1 VRLFAIYSVFEG
13 EELLE
18 GSIAQ
23 IRPLVDFVFCSV
35 QTVSY
40 SGEVY
45 EGALEKCRELK
56 RCGLVDQVA
65 TYTPQENTRG
75 QLNELR
81 KRFGAI
87 QLGFKAGFTH
97 FIQIDCDEYFVPE
110 QFAAAKE
117 FVASGDADVSIIYSQ
132 MYFKRPDWEL
142 DNIDDA
148 FFPFICAYKPDL
160 ACVGSNFP
168 YKCDPTRTVNA
179 NKISIVP
186 REMLLQHH
194 YSWVRNDIGRKFRN
208 HSCYGTFL
216 STGILE
222 DYNAAQVGSY
232 VRLLKR
238 HIRQGKDRFDIR
250 VPEGSTD

>member
-1 VRLFAIYSVFEG
+1 MKLFAIYSVFEG

-45 EGALEKCRELK
+45 EGALSKCHEL
-56 RCGLVDQVA
+56 RRRGLVDQVA
-65 TYTPQENTRG
+65 TYSPQEGLRG

-87 QLGFKAGFTH
+87 QLGYKAGFTH
-97 FIQIDCDEYFVPE
+97 FVQIDCDEYFVPE
-110 QFAAAKE
+110 QFAAGRE
-117 FVASGDADVSIIYSQ
+117 FVAAGDADVSIIYSQ

-142 DNIDDA
+142 DEIDEA

-168 YKCDPTRTVNA
+168 YKCDPTRTVGA
-179 NKISIVP
+179 KKISIVP
-186 REMLLQHH
+186 REMLVQHH

-216 STGILE
+216 GQGILE
-222 DYNAAQVGSY
+222 DYESAGVGSY
-232 VRLLKR
+232 VRFLKR
-238 HIRQGKDRFDIR
+238 HIRQGENRFRIR
-250 VPEGSTD
+250 VAEGSTV